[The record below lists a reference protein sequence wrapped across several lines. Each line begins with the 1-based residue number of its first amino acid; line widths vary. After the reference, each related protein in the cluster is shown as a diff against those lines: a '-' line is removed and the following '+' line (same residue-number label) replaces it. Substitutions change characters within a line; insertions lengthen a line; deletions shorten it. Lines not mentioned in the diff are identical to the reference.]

1 MATRTELNK
10 EKQNKIIAEEMREKR
25 KKIVLKTLKIM
36 FLIVLIMSS
45 SFIYITYVSN
55 KKIIVNEKRIVSKN
69 LPNNFDGLKII
80 QLSDI
85 HYGTTI
91 YKKELVE
98 IVKLINERNPDL
110 VVFTGDLIDK
120 NYKMKLKEKEDLTKI
135 LKKINESI
143 GKYAV
148 DGDEDSDEF
157 TTILNQSEFTIL
169 NNSYEL
175 IYNKNNTPIM
185 ITGVSSSLNNK
196 IDVDKAFEYFNTPNF
211 DSKIFTITLTHEPDN
226 TEEILNKY
234 KSDLILAGHSHNGQ
248 IRIPYIGNL
257 LKKSGAKKY
266 NNDFYRIK
274 NTELYVSNGLGTNGN
289 GIRLFTHPSINFFRI
304 SSK

>member
-69 LPNNFDGLKII
+69 LPSNFDGLKII

-120 NYKMKLKEKEDLTKI
+120 NYKMKLKEKEDLTKNI
-135 LKKINESI
+135 KE
-143 GKYAV
+143 
-148 DGDEDSDEF
+148 
-157 TTILNQSEFTIL
+157 
-169 NNSYEL
+169 
-175 IYNKNNTPIM
+175 NK
-185 ITGVSSSLNNK
+185 
-196 IDVDKAFEYFNTPNF
+196 
-211 DSKIFTITLTHEPDN
+211 
-226 TEEILNKY
+226 
-234 KSDLILAGHSHNGQ
+234 
-248 IRIPYIGNL
+248 
-257 LKKSGAKKY
+257 
-266 NNDFYRIK
+266 
-274 NTELYVSNGLGTNGN
+274 
-289 GIRLFTHPSINFFRI
+289 
-304 SSK
+304 